1 MHAMRG
7 SRRCQRDPFRDSAGK
22 RSGAGKRSKL
32 FLNFLNL
39 NLLVGSLIV
48 VSGETAERIMD
59 VAHQLLAERGYSAFS
74 YADIAEAIQIR
85 KASIHHHFPTK
96 AALVVAVLE
105 RHRNRMKEGTNA
117 LDQRISSPVDRLAA
131 YAAHWEDCIHSRTEP
146 FCIAALLGAELPSL
160 PPEVQAEAKKHF
172 KYLRGW
178 IARTLEEGVKERII
192 KLSATPDVEADAFMA
207 VVHGA
212 MISAR
217 IYGSSIVFKQI
228 TADAIQHLSRN

>member
-1 MHAMRG
+1 
-7 SRRCQRDPFRDSAGK
+7 
-22 RSGAGKRSKL
+22 
-32 FLNFLNL
+32 
-39 NLLVGSLIV
+39 

-74 YADIAEAIQIR
+74 YADIAENIQIR

-117 LDQRISSPVDRLAA
+117 LDQQISSPVDRLAA
-131 YAAHWEDCIHSRTEP
+131 YAAHWEDCIHSGTEP

-178 IARTLEEGVKERII
+178 IARTMEQGVRERII

-207 VVHGA
+207 IVHGA